1 MRLKKGIIFEDKKKA
16 LESSLQSRKVFYGTL
31 QLIRNVVEL
40 KKENERLEEAW
51 EDLERHLGS
60 REKFSIKAVELV
72 SFDALRKILYQIKE
86 TKKMRVLLSL
96 QRSLDEKTEPNDP
109 LQNRKKVL
117 KRVGALNQMQRR

>member
-1 MRLKKGIIFEDKKKA
+1 MGGFRTT
-16 LESSLQSRKVFYGTL
+16 S
-31 QLIRNVVEL
+31 
-40 KKENERLEEAW
+40 
-51 EDLERHLGS
+51 S

-96 QRSLDEKTEPNDP
+96 QRSLDEKAETNDP

-117 KRVGALNQMQRR
+117 KRVWGALNQMQRR